1 MRETRID
8 VTLYMTTKVS
18 ESSSGRYTLRDI
30 VLGEFHPGAEKAT
43 GEDHQD
49 PRKGAAASDC
59 EAREKPEGQ
68 VKNMFATKS
77 PRRGV
82 SAQLCRRV
90 RNGPTPSTG

>member
-68 VKNMFATKS
+68 VEKYVCDKVTPA
-77 PRRGV
+77 RR
-82 SAQLCRRV
+82 LR
-90 RNGPTPSTG
+90 PTL